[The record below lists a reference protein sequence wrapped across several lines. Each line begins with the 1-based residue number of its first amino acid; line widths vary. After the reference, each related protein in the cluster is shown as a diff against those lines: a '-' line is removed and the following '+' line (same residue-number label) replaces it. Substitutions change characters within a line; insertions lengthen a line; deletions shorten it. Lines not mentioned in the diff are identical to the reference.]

1 MVRSSS
7 VALKFAN
14 SGKRK
19 ALGEFIS
26 EYTRVVSE
34 FVNIMWEMNEVQTLP
49 DKYTTS
55 QVTTWLSARAKQAAS
70 KQASGMVRG
79 TKKKQA
85 KASKPS
91 TKHLQPCLD
100 QRFIDLDFRNST
112 SFDGWVRITSLGNK
126 LRLVLPFKS
135 HKHLAKMFHNGKIL
149 NSIRL
154 SASTITFSFEIPD
167 TRLVKVGVTLGVDV
181 GLSKTISVSNGFQTC
196 PDHHGWTFPK
206 IAEKLSRRN
215 RGSQGFRKAQTH
227 RKNFINWSVNQL
239 ELQGVKQICREDI
252 SKLRKGKSSSRKL
265 SHWTYADIFVKLDR
279 YCTEHGVRVTTVPS
293 AYTSQRCSVC
303 GWVKKSNRN
312 GEVFR
317 CSKYDFITDA
327 DLNAAVNIGLGLS
340 SVSRGQLNLTG
351 FYWLSSAQKPIV
363 SETQKI
369 RPDNYYEEVYYG

>member
-252 SKLRKGKSSSRKL
+252 SKLRKGKS
-265 SHWTYADIFVKLDR
+265 
-279 YCTEHGVRVTTVPS
+279 
-293 AYTSQRCSVC
+293 C

-317 CSKYDFITDA
+317 CSKCDFITDA